1 MIQDL
6 WKIKY
11 TARILGGQQFTGI
24 HSKVDEWVSNNP
36 DVHYDKTSGISYI
49 NGVTYHSSLVFPNEE
64 DLLAFKLTFAGF
76 VV

>member
-1 MIQDL
+1 MIEDL

-24 HSKVDEWVSNNP
+24 HQKVDQWIINVP
-36 DVHYDKTSGISYI
+36 GAHYDKTSGISYI
-49 NGVTYHSSLVFPNEE
+49 NGVTYQNNLVFLNEE
-64 DLLAFKLTFAGF
+64 DLLAFRLTFAGF